1 MPRDEV
7 KFPGNTTEY
16 YPDYIV
22 GWLLIT
28 NPVTSARIVQ
38 VSVVHSHWSSS
49 DITALSLV
57 MLAPTVL

>member
-28 NPVTSARIVQ
+28 NPATSARIVQ
-38 VSVVHSHWSSS
+38 VSP
-49 DITALSLV
+49 LSLV
-57 MLAPTVL
+57 QLRHY

>member
-28 NPVTSARIVQ
+28 NPATSARIVQ
-38 VSVVHSHWSSS
+38 VSP
-49 DITALSLV
+49 LSLV
-57 MLAPTVL
+57 QLRHYCALIGRELL

>member
-1 MPRDEV
+1 MSYDEYPRDQA

-28 NPVTSARIVQ
+28 NPPTSARIVE
-38 VSVVHSHWSSS
+38 VRPG
-49 DITALSLV
+49 
-57 MLAPTVL
+57 APPGVPV